1 MSAALLLAG
10 QGLGVTLVEKAPRLA
25 PLVRGFRRSGVH
37 FDTGFHHTGYL
48 APGEALDRIF
58 TFMGLAGLDSFP
70 LGLHGDQRVA
80 VDGGPEEGYLLPS
93 GFGLV
98 LDTLSEAFPAD
109 RGGLR
114 AYLEAVRDA
123 QESSPYLAGEDAGV
137 GNARYASATLAEVL
151 DELISDAR
159 LKTLLSSQ
167 ALYHG
172 VPPAKVSFIF
182 HSRVGAAGLRSL
194 HGVRGGGE
202 TLTRAFEQALAS
214 AGIAIVTG
222 AGLTEITLSP
232 DGVFRGARLDN
243 GQLIEADSCVCT
255 VHPSLLAGLVPEGAF
270 RPAYRNRLS
279 NLPESPRPVMV
290 FGMLQAGR
298 AEPGSSRIIL
308 NGHDPTGWF
317 AQSKDGRPGA
327 VSFMASPSQGT
338 GGEAPFEL
346 ASCGED
352 HSPVEAMIE
361 SFTRSF
367 PELASGARFL
377 DSARPSTFA
386 RYANSPHGSYYGAM
400 HTIDSRP
407 PQPRTKIAGLYLA
420 GQALVAPGVAGA
432 CISAC
437 VTADVLLGSNAVLKG
452 ISRC

>member
-1 MSAALLLAG
+1 MSTALLLAG

-80 VDGGPEEGYLLPS
+80 VDGGPEEGYPLPS

-98 LDTLSEAFPAD
+98 LGTLSEAFPGD
-109 RGGLR
+109 RDGLR

-123 QESSPYLAGEDAGV
+123 QESSPYLAGEVAGSGDA
-137 GNARYASATLAEVL
+137 RFASATLAEVL
-151 DELISDAR
+151 DELISDVR
-159 LKTLLSSQ
+159 LKTLLCSQ

-172 VPPAKVSFIF
+172 VAPAEVSFIF
-182 HSRVGAAGLRSL
+182 HARVGAAGLRSL
-194 HGVRGGGE
+194 RGVHGGGE
-202 TLTRAFEQALAS
+202 ALTRAFEQALAS
-214 AGIAIVTG
+214 AGVETMTG
-222 AGLTEITLSP
+222 AGLTEITLGP
-232 DGVFRGARLDN
+232 DGAFRGARLDN
-243 GQLIEADSCVCT
+243 GELIEADSCVCT
-255 VHPSLLAGLVPEGAF
+255 FHPSLLAGLVPGGAF

-279 NLPESPRPVMV
+279 DLPETPRPVMAFGV
-290 FGMLQAGR
+290 FEPGSA
-298 AEPGSSRIIL
+298 APGSSRIIL
-308 NGHDPTGWF
+308 RGHDPARWF
-317 AQSKDGRPGA
+317 SPPADGEPGA

-338 GGEAPFEL
+338 DGSSSFEL
-346 ASCGED
+346 ASCGDD
-352 HSPVEAMIE
+352 HAAVEAMIE
-361 SFTRSF
+361 IFARSF
-367 PELASGARFL
+367 PELASSARFL
-377 DSARPSTFA
+377 DRARPSTFA

-420 GQALVAPGVAGA
+420 GQALVAPGVAGT

-437 VTADVLLGSNAVLKG
+437 VTADVLLGSDAVLKG